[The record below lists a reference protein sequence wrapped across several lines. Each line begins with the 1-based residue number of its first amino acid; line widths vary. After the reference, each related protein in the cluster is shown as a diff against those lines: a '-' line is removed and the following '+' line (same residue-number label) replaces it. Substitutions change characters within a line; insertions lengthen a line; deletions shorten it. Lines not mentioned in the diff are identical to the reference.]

1 MRIAI
6 LSNTLPAALPLHDEL
21 KSNSDAE
28 LFIILC
34 PTSQDSGL
42 RDRLRHFARWVVKE
56 GRGNSLRLAL
66 AGRIFVLDNPL
77 DHPKSLARLEELKL
91 DVGLHKSGTIYREPT
106 INCFRLGIL
115 NSHIGILPRY
125 RGRCVMEWS
134 LLQGDPV
141 GISVFF
147 IDSGIDTG
155 ERIVLSEPVDI
166 SHCKS
171 IAAAKQYL
179 FDLDTVFYRRAVES
193 LLSNDIACQMND
205 ESAGR
210 RHYVMSRL
218 FLDVVERRLVIGN
231 WQSSNLKSEI

>member
-1 MRIAI
+1 MR
-6 LSNTLPAALPLHDEL
+6 DY
-21 KSNSDAE
+21 
-28 LFIILC
+28 F
-34 PTSQDSGL
+34 
-42 RDRLRHFARWVVKE
+42 RHFARWIAKA
-56 GRGNSLRLAL
+56 GRRDSLRLAL
-66 AGRIFVLDNPL
+66 AGRVVALSNAL
-77 DHPKSLARLEELKL
+77 DHPKSLARLEKLKL

-134 LLQGDPV
+134 LLQGDRV

-171 IAAAKQYL
+171 VAEAKQYL
-179 FDLDTVFYRRAVES
+179 FDFDAVFYRRALES
-193 LLSNDIACQMND
+193 LRSDDIAYRIND
-205 ESAGR
+205 GSESR
-210 RHYVMSRL
+210 RYYVMSRL
-218 FLDVVERRLVIGN
+218 FLDVVERCLVLGN
-231 WQSSNLKSEI
+231 RESSNLRSEI

>member
-6 LSNTLPAALPLHDEL
+6 LSNTLPAALPLYEEF
-21 KSNSDAE
+21 KSNSDSE

-34 PTSQDSGL
+34 PTSQNSGL
-42 RDRLRHFARWVVKE
+42 RDYFRHLARWIVKD

-66 AGRIFVLDNPL
+66 AGRVLALRNPL
-77 DHPKSLARLEELKL
+77 DYPESLARLEQLKL
-91 DVGLHKSGTIYREPT
+91 DVGLHKSGTIYREST

-155 ERIVLSEPVDI
+155 ERIVLSESVDI
-166 SHCKS
+166 SHCRS
-171 IAAAKQYL
+171 VAEAKQYL
-179 FDLDTVFYRRAVES
+179 FDLDAVFYRRAVE
-193 LLSNDIACQMND
+193 LLRSNAIEYQLND
-205 ESAGR
+205 NSGR
-210 RHYVMSRL
+210 RYYVMSRL
-218 FLDVVERRLVIGN
+218 FQGVAEKALTIGN
-231 WQSSNLKSEI
+231 RKSAIENT